1 MGRDDGRYYL
11 SRVIKLAGLTQERLA
26 DAILNSPIIRIGKFD
41 WTITDAMDSRN
52 ATPSFIFG
60 KLAKYSSEGHVTIV
74 DTHEKSQ
81 RDAIAPNL
89 LAASSP
95 FVYLPDFS
103 GIAYLHVWNEIQE
116 DVFAKRFSSIIEG
129 AYESFFVGCELDPIA
144 DYREFIQKLERLER
158 ITEIRAK
165 VYPPNPLFGDRWKKL
180 KEYLKE
186 RGASELTVDEKQKS
200 GDGLNTK
207 LPRLIKGLLE
217 PGQKDTRDASPADIT
232 DAAVL
237 MAADGY
243 GKGKV
248 VGEQRGEWV
257 VVRTSEA
264 HKNFGFPKDPEPA
277 ALAMTAAG
285 LFEEISNERR
295 MEH

>member
-1 MGRDDGRYYL
+1 MGQDDGRYYL

-26 DAILNSPIIRIGKFD
+26 DAILSSPIIRIGKFD
-41 WTITDAMDSRN
+41 WTITDALDSRKS
-52 ATPSFIFG
+52 TPSFIFG

-74 DTHEKSQ
+74 DIREKSQ

-103 GIAYLHVWNEIQE
+103 GIAFLHVWNEIQE
-116 DVFAKRFSSIIEG
+116 DVFPKRFRSLIEG

-144 DYREFIQKLERLER
+144 DYREFIQKLEGLER
-158 ITEIRAK
+158 ITKIRAR
-165 VYPPNPLFGDRWKKL
+165 VHPPNPLFGHRWKKL

-207 LPRLIKGLLE
+207 LPRLIKDLLE
-217 PGQKDTRDASPADIT
+217 PGQKDTKDVPPVDIT

-248 VGEQRGEWV
+248 VGQQRGELV

-264 HKNFGFPKDPEPA
+264 HKSFGFPKEPEPV
-277 ALAMTAAG
+277 ALATTAAG

-295 MEH
+295 MGH